1 MAVPNFQSNVFP
13 PGSEYGMVNLTVQG
27 FTAGQMVPA
36 QFDQTGR
43 MLVTEEPLKQ
53 TFRVAAVAQTFYS
66 TAAAVIV
73 EIVGSS
79 TMTVRVKRIILWG
92 QCATKFYAELT
103 LGRATAVSSGSTFTS
118 PTPGKMDKNDAA
130 ATGVVN
136 VYTAAATS
144 GTGFAAFDA
153 RVMGISPPAAGMI
166 AQPVTW
172 DFCLNNDKPLILRGT
187 GDVIEIYNNTTGL
200 GTGTFGCMVEWEE
213 DNS

>member
-1 MAVPNFQSNVFP
+1 MAVQTNFQNNVFP
-13 PGSEYGMVNLTVQG
+13 PGMDIGVYNAVVQALAVG
-27 FTAGQMVPA
+27 AANPVQL
-36 QFDQTGR
+36 DQSGR
-43 MLVTEEPLKQ
+43 LLVTEEHCKP
-53 TFRVAAVAQTFYS
+53 TFRAAAVAQTLYS
-66 TAAAVIV
+66 TAAAVLV

-79 TMTVRVKRIILWG
+79 TMTVRVKRILLWG

-103 LGRATAVSSGSTFTS
+103 LGRATAVSGGSASALTA
-118 PTPGKMDKNDAA
+118 GKMDKNDAA

-136 VYTAAATS
+136 IYTAAATS

-153 RVMGISPPAAGMI
+153 RIMGIAPPAAGMI
-166 AQPVTW
+166 AQPVVW

-200 GTGTFGCMVEWEE
+200 GAGTFGCMVEWEE